1 MLYQTKMKDKYFTYN
16 LIMEKVNEDAW
27 KLVADEKVKKKKHTR
42 KEEEALRT
50 TALANGES

>member
-27 KLVADEKVKKKKHTR
+27 KLVADEKVKKKHTLEKR
-42 KEEEALRT
+42 KRH
-50 TALANGES
+50 